1 MGYTFV
7 FDMDQTLVD
16 YDRVEK
22 KIVLNKKLMEI
33 LKKIHEG
40 RSTGITDAVFL
51 YTNNSDEKYVYR
63 VEALIEYEVPGFK
76 FDDMMWAKDDRRSSY
91 RIYQEVNPPKLLE
104 DVATML
110 EDRNIFKNDAYLRN
124 NVFFFDDI
132 PNHYIINEI
141 IPEHYIHI
149 TPPFRV
155 DSEPDSLIYQPV
167 YDVLDA
173 PKTGGRRNTIRRKRL
188 AIKRRNKK
196 WSLRRLRKPGPKR
209 SQNAF

>member
-16 YDRVEK
+16 YDKVEK
-22 KIVLNKKLMEI
+22 KIVLNT
-33 LKKIHEG
+33 KIIELLRKIQEG
-40 RSTGITDAVFL
+40 RFTGITDAVFL
-51 YTNNSDEKYVYR
+51 YTNNPDEKYVYT
-63 VEALIEYEVPGFK
+63 VEGVIEDEIPGFK
-76 FDDMMWAKDDRRSSY
+76 FDDMMWAKDERRSSY

-104 DVATML
+104 DIVTML
-110 EDRNIFKNDAYLRN
+110 EDRNIFKDAAYMRN

-132 PNHYIINEI
+132 PNHYIVNEI

-155 DSEPDSLIYQPV
+155 DSEPDSLIYRPV
-167 YDVLDA
+167 YDIFNTS
-173 PKTGGRRNTIRRKRL
+173 KRGGKRITRK
-188 AIKRRNKK
+188 KRRLNKNKK
-196 WSLRRLRKPGPKR
+196 WFTRGLRKPGPKR